1 MRMSQLLSDLWPYLL
16 GALDLVVSGVAS
28 AHAIM
33 YKRDNRSAVGWVGL
47 IWLSPLLG
55 ALLYFSF
62 GINRI
67 RRRSRL
73 LQVSQAWLSEQVYCH
88 PEVELGPQSELGRHH
103 PNLDGL
109 AALIG
114 NLTER
119 PLLKGNAITPLLDG
133 DEAFPAMLAAIDQAQ
148 QSIALCTYIFDTD
161 RAGQAFLEALARAV
175 KRGVEVRI
183 LIDDVGARYSRPT
196 IIRRLRAAGVPT
208 ESFLPTRV
216 PRLFHYANLRN
227 HRKILVVDGQL
238 GFTGGI
244 NIREGHWLAQQ
255 PQVPVQD
262 IHFRVA
268 GPVVSHLQQT
278 FANDWAFANGEC
290 LEGPRW
296 FPPLPPAGAVMAR
309 GIAHGPDE
317 DFERLTLTIVGAV
330 ATANSTVHIVTP
342 YFLPEATL
350 IAALKVAAMR
360 GVQVHVVLPEHSNI
374 RVMQWATQA
383 MLWQI
388 LERGCHVWRVPAPFD
403 HSKLFLVDGVWSL
416 FGSTNWDPRSLR
428 LNFEFNVEC
437 YDLELAARL
446 TRLVEQ
452 KIARARPVTFE
463 EVESRS
469 IPIRLRDGT
478 ARLWAPYL

>member
-1 MRMSQLLSDLWPYLL
+1 MLRILSDLWPYLL
-16 GALDLVVSGVAS
+16 GVLDVVVSGVAS

-47 IWLSPLLG
+47 IWLSPLMG
-55 ALLYFSF
+55 SLLYFSF

-67 RRRSRL
+67 RRRSQL
-73 LQVSQAWLSEQVYCH
+73 LQVSLSFLPEQTFCH

-109 AALIG
+109 AAMIG

-119 PLLKGNAITPLLDG
+119 PLLKGNAIAPLVNG

-148 QSIALCTYIFDTD
+148 RSVGLSTYIFDTD
-161 RAGQAFLEALARAV
+161 EVGQAFLDALARAV
-175 KRGVEVRI
+175 RRGVLVRV
-183 LIDDVGARYSRPT
+183 LVDDVGARYSRPT
-196 IIRRLRAAGVPT
+196 MLRRLREAGVPT
-208 ESFLPTRV
+208 ESFLPTRA
-216 PRLFHYANLRN
+216 PRLFHYANLRS
-227 HRKILVVDGQL
+227 HRKILVVDGHV
-238 GFTGGI
+238 GFTGGM
-244 NIREGHWLAQQ
+244 NLREGHWLSKH
-255 PQVPVQD
+255 PSSPVQD
-262 IHFRVA
+262 VHFRLA

-278 FANDWAFANGEC
+278 FANDWAFANGEY
-290 LEGPRW
+290 LVGPDW
-296 FPPLPPAGAVMAR
+296 FPPLPEAGTIMAR
-309 GIAHGPDE
+309 GISHGPDE

-330 ATANSTVHIVTP
+330 ATANSTVHVVTP

-360 GVQVHVVLPEHSNI
+360 GVQVHVVLPEQSNI
-374 RVMQWATQA
+374 PVMQWSTQA

-388 LERGCHVWRVPAPFD
+388 LERGCHVWRVPPPFD

-437 YDLELAARL
+437 YDLDFTARL
-446 TRLVEQ
+446 TRMVEE
-452 KIARARPVTFE
+452 KIALARPVSFQ
-463 EVESRS
+463 EVESRG
-469 IPIRLRDGT
+469 IPTRLRDGT
-478 ARLWAPYL
+478 ARLLAPYL